1 MIVLQTIA
9 LWIIILP
16 MTAIYVVD
24 VLLKSQG
31 IILQWFEAIDQLI
44 GKRGVYQS

>member
-16 MTAIYVVD
+16 MIAIYVVD
-24 VLLKSQG
+24 ILLKSQG
-31 IILQWFEAIDQLI
+31 IILQWFVVIDQLI
-44 GKRGVYQS
+44 GKRGVYQT